1 MADLRRLDIDAQ
13 VLLRLFLSDVLIEV
27 FGAQGIFSLSVVGRY
42 LVCVDDSVFVSM
54 ILFSKSKSSEKCVLL
69 IYCLP
74 ICLSV
79 MAISCSTGSELSNA
93 ASTGDTSAGV

>member
-1 MADLRRLDIDAQ
+1 MVERFMADLRRLDIDAQ
-13 VLLRLFLSDVLIEV
+13 VLLRLFLSDVLIE
-27 FGAQGIFSLSVVGRY
+27 
-42 LVCVDDSVFVSM
+42 VFVSM